1 MHPAA
6 SPERNYMLDAPA
18 AIRQQHQ
25 QRKWPASL
33 DHLVGALLEQRRHVQ
48 AERFR
53 SLEIDDKLVFGW
65 RLDHAGQFDE
75 RNLCLFRP
83 RQSGAGS
90 AFRPI
95 GAASARY

>member
-1 MHPAA
+1 MQ
-6 SPERNYMLDAPA
+6 RLDNS
-18 AIRQQHQ
+18 IKSGLV
-25 QRKWPASL
+25 QRSNL
-33 DHLVGALLEQRRHVQ
+33 FDHLVGALLEQRRHVQ

>member
-1 MHPAA
+1 MQ
-6 SPERNYMLDAPA
+6 RLDNS
-18 AIRQQHQ
+18 IISGLMR
-25 QRKWPASL
+25 RSNL
-33 DHLVGALLEQRRHVQ
+33 FDHLVGALLEQRRHVQ